1 MSPPPQP
8 RLRAPEAAILS
19 RVPLPDISPLD
30 LLVRRERIDEYR
42 IAEAGRP
49 ELAPGD
55 VELAV
60 DLFGLTANNIT
71 YAVVGERLGYWKFFP
86 HPEAEWGRV
95 PVWGFGV
102 VARSAAGDVAE
113 GERFYGY
120 FPLSTHLVVRPA
132 RVDAGGFVDAT
143 PHRAELPAIYNRYRR
158 AGSEPA
164 YTADTEPEQVILRPL
179 FGTSFLLADFLIEQ
193 GFHGADTVVV
203 SSASSKTAWGTAL
216 LIAQRRLHQRQLV
229 GLTSPHSVDTV
240 ARMGLYDRVVSYG
253 DIASLPASRPAIYVD
268 FSGSSAIRAAV
279 HHHFR
284 DTLRASVSVGFTH
297 RDELGGESDIP
308 RPRPQLF
315 FAPDRLE
322 QRRRDWTPAGLMERL
337 AEAWSAVLEPVRD
350 PERGWLRIQ
359 RGRGPEAIARTYE
372 ALAAGRVRPDV
383 AHVLSF
389 T

>member
-1 MSPPPQP
+1 MLCQVGAPGLSP
-8 RLRAPEAAILS
+8 I
-19 RVPLPDISPLD
+19 D
-30 LLVRRERIDEYR
+30 LLVRRNRIDEYR
-42 IAEAGRP
+42 IAEAGRGA
-49 ELAPGD
+49 LAAGE

-71 YAVVGERLGYWKFFP
+71 YAALGERLGYWKFFP
-86 HPEAEWGRV
+86 HPDAEWGRV

-120 FPLSTHLVVRPA
+120 YPLSSHVTVRPA
-132 RVDAGGFVDAT
+132 RVDAGGFVDAA
-143 PHRAELPAIYNRYRR
+143 PHRAELNSVYNRYRR

-164 YTADTEPEQVILRPL
+164 YAADTEPEQVILRPL
-179 FGTSFLLADFLIEQ
+179 FGTSFLLADSLIEQ

-203 SSASSKTAWGTAL
+203 SSASSKTAWCMAL
-216 LIAQRRLHQRQLV
+216 LISRLRLHRRQLV
-229 GLTSPHSVDTV
+229 GLTSPHSVDAV

-253 DIASLPASRPAIYVD
+253 DIASLPASGPAIYVD
-268 FSGSSAIRAAV
+268 FAGSGAIRAAV
-279 HHHFR
+279 HHHLR
-284 DTLRASVSVGFTH
+284 DTLRASISVGFTH
-297 RDELGGESDIP
+297 RDEARDASDVP
-308 RPRPQLF
+308 GPRPQFF

-337 AEAWSAVLEPVRD
+337 AGAWSAILEPVRD

-372 ALAAGRVRPDV
+372 ALAAGRVRPEV